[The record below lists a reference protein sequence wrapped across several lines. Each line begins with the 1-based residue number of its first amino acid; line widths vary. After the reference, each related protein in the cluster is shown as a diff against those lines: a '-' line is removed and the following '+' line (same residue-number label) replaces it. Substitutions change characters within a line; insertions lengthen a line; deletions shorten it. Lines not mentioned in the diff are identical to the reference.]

1 MPKKF
6 SKEQRLAIG
15 QQIYNDEITV
25 NEAASR
31 YDISPYTARDYM
43 RFFRDANHLAPKSS
57 RPWVRKEPPAKEG
70 IILRDDN
77 AYANMS
83 REELLE
89 EICRLRINEERLNEK
104 GLSIRKNRKSFL
116 VFIRSYYFTAPFCH
130 TSYAE
135 GENPPY
141 GADF

>member
-57 RPWVRKEPPAKEG
+57 RPWVRKEPPAKKASSFETTM
-70 IILRDDN
+70 LTLTCH
-77 AYANMS
+77 A
-83 REELLE
+83 
-89 EICRLRINEERLNEK
+89 
-104 GLSIRKNRKSFL
+104 KN
-116 VFIRSYYFTAPFCH
+116 C
-130 TSYAE
+130 
-135 GENPPY
+135 
-141 GADF
+141 